1 MESSFIH
8 IIVQGINKEYIF
20 QNDLLKE
27 AYLNILKKNISGT
40 DIKVIAYCVQDEKVI
55 IEEFLKE
62 KEKNI
67 SEIKENKVLLAE
79 LLSRLRYKGGLFLRA
94 MEKIL
99 KISKS
104 YLATII
110 NRNLK

>member
-62 KEKNI
+62 KEKKHQKLKK
-67 SEIKENKVLLAE
+67 IKF
-79 LLSRLRYKGGLFLRA
+79 Y
-94 MEKIL
+94 
-99 KISKS
+99 
-104 YLATII
+104 
-110 NRNLK
+110 

>member
-27 AYLNILKKNISGT
+27 AYINILKKNISGT
-40 DIKVIAYCVQDEKVI
+40 DIKVIAYCVQYEKVI

-67 SEIKENKVLLAE
+67 S
-79 LLSRLRYKGGLFLRA
+79 
-94 MEKIL
+94 
-99 KISKS
+99 
-104 YLATII
+104 
-110 NRNLK
+110 